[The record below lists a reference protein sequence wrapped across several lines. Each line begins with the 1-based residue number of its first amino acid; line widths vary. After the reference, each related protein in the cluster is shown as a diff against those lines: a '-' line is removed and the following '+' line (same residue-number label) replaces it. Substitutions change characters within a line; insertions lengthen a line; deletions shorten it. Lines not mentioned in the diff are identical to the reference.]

1 MNAGSRSFFSELA
14 VGLMLQSLRSIAMTL
29 DINFTWS
36 FSIAFCNWSTFPETN
51 RFSLSARRSTGAI
64 GKLTIYFLLNV
75 MGAGSVTIGT
85 FGSSFFYRFRISK
98 SLGTSMFTIN

>member
-1 MNAGSRSFFSELA
+1 MA
-14 VGLMLQSLRSIAMTL
+14 L

-64 GKLTIYFLLNV
+64 GKLTIYFLLSLVSERHGRWQRDNWNV
-75 MGAGSVTIGT
+75 RQLVLL
-85 FGSSFFYRFRISK
+85 
-98 SLGTSMFTIN
+98 SLQDLEVPRNLDVYN